1 MILSNDTKITFDD
14 AKVEGKGRHFVS
26 RFIEAGA
33 VSYGSAGVLKVTKE
47 ALDKF
52 VQSFVA
58 CPVIVKHKK
67 LTKENVDDE
76 RVGVVNSVWFEPND
90 AWFYCDGVIY
100 DNDAIRK
107 IENGWSVSCTY
118 DMTESTGESGEWHN
132 IHFDDELLNGVFQH
146 LAIVPNPRY
155 EDATIIF
162 NSKDREDDMLF
173 KLFSGKKIQNS
184 NEEEKMDK
192 NALKNKLMEHINKA
206 VKGKGDIDGQSEEE
220 WYKEAREMLDKL
232 AYSESEAQ
240 KSNSDDE
247 EDKGDKEEDK
257 GDLKENKCK
266 NNADDDKEKKNDTLA
281 EYAKKKPRVV
291 NEDDEEDD
299 DEKDDDA
306 DEKDNRKSNS
316 KDSEDLERLHNSCED
331 AHPKSEYINQATRI
345 ELGKILF

>member
-1 MILSNDTKITFDD
+1 MILTNDTNITFDD

-26 RFIEAGA
+26 RFIEPGA
-33 VSYGSAGVLKVTKE
+33 VSYGNAGMLKVTKE

-52 VQSFVA
+52 VQSFVGD
-58 CPVIVKHKK
+58 PVIIKHQI
-67 LTKENVDDE
+67 LTKDNVDE
-76 RVGVVNSVWFEPND
+76 KRVGVVNSVWFDAND
-90 AWFYCDGVIY
+90 AWFYCDGVIW
-100 DNDAIRK
+100 DKDAIRK

-220 WYKEAREMLDKL
+220 WYKELKEMLDKL

-247 EDKGDKEEDK
+247 EEKGDKEEDK

-266 NNADDDKEKKNDTLA
+266 NNADDGKGEEKKDADDDKE
-281 EYAKKKPRVV
+281 
-291 NEDDEEDD
+291 EEE
-299 DEKDDDA
+299 EKHNDA
-306 DEKDNRKSNS
+306 DKKDNRKCNS
-316 KDSEDLERLHNSCED
+316 KDSDDLERLHNSCED

>member
-14 AKVEGKGRHFVS
+14 TKVEGKGRHFVS

-67 LTKENVDDE
+67 LTKENVNDE

-220 WYKEAREMLDKL
+220 WYKELKEMLDKL

-266 NNADDDKEKKNDTLA
+266 NNADDDKGEEKKDANDDK
-281 EYAKKKPRVV
+281 E
-291 NEDDEEDD
+291 EEDEE
-299 DEKDDDA
+299 EKDDDA
-306 DEKDNRKSNS
+306 DKKDNRKCNS
-316 KDSEDLERLHNSCED
+316 KDSDDLERLHNSCED

>member
-220 WYKEAREMLDKL
+220 WYKETNRMLDEL
-232 AYSESEAQ
+232 SYSESEAH
-240 KSNSDDE
+240 KSNSDD
-247 EDKGDKEEDK
+247 KEEKDDK
-257 GDLKENKCK
+257 DVKENECK
-266 NNADDDKEKKNDTLA
+266 GKKDNDSLG
-281 EYAKKKPRVV
+281 EYAKKKPRVI
-291 NEDDEEDD
+291 NEDKEEDEEE
-299 DEKDDDA
+299 DE
-306 DEKDNRKSNS
+306 DEEEEIENRKSNS
-316 KDSEDLERLHNSCED
+316 KEYDELERLHNSCED
-331 AHPKSEYINQATRI
+331 AQPKSEYVNQATRV
-345 ELGKILF
+345 ELGNILF

>member
-26 RFIEAGA
+26 RFIEPGA
-33 VSYGSAGVLKVTKE
+33 VSYGKAGVLKVTKE

-58 CPVIVKHKK
+58 CPIIIKHKK
-67 LTKENVDDE
+67 LTKDNVDDE
-76 RVGVVNSVWFEPND
+76 RVGVVNSVWFDAND

-206 VKGKGDIDGQSEEE
+206 VKGKGDIDGQSEED
-220 WYKEAREMLDKL
+220 WYKELREMLDKL

-240 KSNSDDE
+240 KSNSDDD

-266 NNADDDKEKKNDTLA
+266 NNADDDKGEKKKAAD
-281 EYAKKKPRVV
+281 
-291 NEDDEEDD
+291 DDEEEEDEE
-299 DEKDDDA
+299 EKDDDA
-306 DEKDNRKSNS
+306 DKKDNRKCNS

>member
-26 RFIEAGA
+26 RFIEPGA
-33 VSYGSAGVLKVTKE
+33 VSYGKAGVLKVTKE

-58 CPVIVKHKK
+58 CPIIIKHKK
-67 LTKENVDDE
+67 LTKDNVDDE
-76 RVGVVNSVWFEPND
+76 RVGVVNSVWFDASD

-206 VKGKGDIDGQSEEE
+206 VKGKGDIDGQSEED
-220 WYKEAREMLDKL
+220 WYKELREMLDKL

-240 KSNSDDE
+240 KSNSDDD

-257 GDLKENKCK
+257 GDLKENKCNK
-266 NNADDDKEKKNDTLA
+266 NADDDKGEEKKAAD
-281 EYAKKKPRVV
+281 
-291 NEDDEEDD
+291 DDEEEEDEE
-299 DEKDDDA
+299 EKDDDA
-306 DEKDNRKSNS
+306 DKKDSRKCNS

>member
-33 VSYGSAGVLKVTKE
+33 VSYGKAGVLKVTKE

-67 LTKENVDDE
+67 LTKDNVDDE
-76 RVGVVNSVWFEPND
+76 RVGVVNSVWFDAND

-100 DNDAIRK
+100 DTDAIRK

-220 WYKEAREMLDKL
+220 WYKELKEMLDKL

-266 NNADDDKEKKNDTLA
+266 NNADDDKGEEEKNAD
-281 EYAKKKPRVV
+281 
-291 NEDDEEDD
+291 DDEEEEEE
-299 DEKDDDA
+299 DEEEKYDDA
-306 DEKDNRKSNS
+306 DKKDNRKCNS